1 MKEQRLN
8 AVIVNLK
15 GKVSCCK
22 ILHRE
27 RCDKNLHSSRSR
39 DSTDV
44 FIVLEHWQTKYCIL
58 RSNVSYLKTVVF
70 IIKRKWTQL

>member
-8 AVIVNLK
+8 AIIVNLK
-15 GKVSCCK
+15 GKVSCYK

-27 RCDKNLHSSRSR
+27 RCDKNLHSVTSESRDSR

-44 FIVLEHWQTKYCIL
+44 SIVLEH
-58 RSNVSYLKTVVF
+58 
-70 IIKRKWTQL
+70 